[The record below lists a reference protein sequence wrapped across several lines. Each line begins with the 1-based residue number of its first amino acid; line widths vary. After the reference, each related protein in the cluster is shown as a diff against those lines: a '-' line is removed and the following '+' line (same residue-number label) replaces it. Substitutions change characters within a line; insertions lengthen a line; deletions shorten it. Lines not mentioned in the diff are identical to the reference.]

1 MLSKLGVQ
9 SAPSTTHSITKT
21 TTRDQIRIMSKR
33 PGFTIAQI
41 TEQFDVSRSTVR
53 RGLNNSRFFIDK
65 PERQ

>member
-1 MLSKLGVQ
+1 
-9 SAPSTTHSITKT
+9 
-21 TTRDQIRIMSKR
+21 MSKR